1 MMANAAKA
9 KPEPREFELK
19 LEFDPADLAAIEAHP
34 LLAGLRLD
42 RQTLIS
48 IYYDTD
54 TLALREAQ
62 LCLRVRSTGKGYAQT
77 IKSMNGMAELF
88 DRPEWE
94 KQVSGP
100 RPDLKLAAGTP

>member
-1 MMANAAKA
+1 MADAAKA

-48 IYYDTD
+48 VYYDTD
-54 TLALREAQ
+54 TLALYEAH
-62 LCLRVRSTGKGYAQT
+62 LCLRVRSTGRGYVQT
-77 IKSMNGMAELF
+77 IKSMNGTAELF
-88 DRPEWE
+88 DRLEWG
-94 KQVSGP
+94 KPVSGS
-100 RPDLKLAAGTP
+100 